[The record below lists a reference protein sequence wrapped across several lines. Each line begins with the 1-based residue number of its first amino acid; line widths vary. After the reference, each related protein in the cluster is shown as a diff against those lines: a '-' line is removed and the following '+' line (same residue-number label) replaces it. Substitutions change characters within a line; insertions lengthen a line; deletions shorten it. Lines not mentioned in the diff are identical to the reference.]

1 MSAHKLLRYLVAVL
15 LSIVFLKTVSESLTK
30 FMEKRIGESH
40 GTKRA
45 AEMFFPS
52 LAIVPIYD
60 VSYTLPRVKGTMNLT
75 EYYENRVPIAD
86 KILMMQQSFE
96 SENG

>member
-60 VSYTLPRVKGTMNLT
+60 VRYTLPRVKGTMNLT

-86 KILMMQQSFE
+86 KILMLKQSYE
-96 SENG
+96 NENG